1 MAALGV
7 DWVMSLLAGEG
18 GLYCA
23 REDIEHI
30 WDRYY
35 RSNDEHKRAN
45 IGSGLGLSI
54 VKVLLDL
61 HEAKFGVTSS
71 SGGSVFWFELNCE

>member
-1 MAALGV
+1 MKFYSPHMAALGV

-30 WDRYY
+30 W
-35 RSNDEHKRAN
+35 
-45 IGSGLGLSI
+45 LLSTG
-54 VKVLLDL
+54 
-61 HEAKFGVTSS
+61 ARSS
-71 SGGSVFWFELNCE
+71 STCDTLNFL